1 MSKDLLP
8 SNATSTE
15 RKLSL
20 VGSRMTSIP
29 IPVSEVWSP
38 WKAPE
43 QVLPWLAWAL
53 SVDNW
58 DKNWSVEQKR
68 AVIADAPVSQKIK
81 GTLAAVESNLIAL
94 GVTIRI
100 QEWFNQI
107 PEGEPY
113 TYVLWLDVKEDT
125 LDQEKLDRILDI
137 INTKKNLRSHMQT
150 VRISVKNESQ
160 AFAVSSLRTG
170 HLIRVTGFHN
180 PTVFAN
186 EFNLA
191 NNNTTKPK

>member
-1 MSKDLLP
+1 MSDDLLP
-8 SNATSTE
+8 SNATSAE

-29 IPVSEVWSP
+29 IPVSDVWSP
-38 WKAPE
+38 WKSPE
-43 QVLPWLAWAL
+43 QALPWLAWAL

-58 DKNWSVEQKR
+58 DKTWTVEQKR

-107 PEGEPY
+107 PEGAPY
-113 TYVLWLDVKEDT
+113 TYVLWLDVKDDV
-125 LDQEKLDRILDI
+125 LDKAKLDRILDI
-137 INTKKNLRSHMQT
+137 INTKKNLRSHMST
-150 VRISVKNESQ
+150 VRIGVEAESE
-160 AFAVSSLRTG
+160 AFAVANLRTG
-170 HLIRVTGFHN
+170 HMIRVTGWES
-180 PTVFAN
+180 PTIFAN
-186 EFNLA
+186 DFNLA
-191 NNNTTKPK
+191 NNNTTKPE